1 MVVTLTRPATAA
13 TGLRRLL
20 WGRGISALGDGLWFT
35 IWAVYFTRVL
45 HLPTAIVGI
54 GMAVAGASGMAAAV
68 PLGALA
74 DRFSPRGVLVA
85 VTLVRAAAMAGY
97 LLVGD
102 RWTFMAVT
110 VAFTALANGGTAVR
124 TALVTALVTDTE
136 ARMSALGR
144 QRVIQHAGNAIG
156 AGLGALVLSAD
167 SGPVYV
173 AAISGNAATFVC
185 LALLTA
191 TLPAPGPGARA
202 RRPSVRIALSDRPYI
217 GVMAATS
224 VLSLCWVMLSTGLPI
239 WISHDTRLPLS
250 LSGAVVVISSVGIAA
265 LQLPANRLA
274 RTTAAAARTAVWSA
288 AALVAACTLLAA
300 TASGAGLFAAALVIT
315 AGLLHLAGELG
326 YVAAAWGL
334 SVTLM
339 REEARGAYQGVSEA
353 ATATVLMVG
362 PAILTAALGTFGAGG
377 WLLVAGLFA
386 AAAVPIPA
394 LTRWAER
401 TR

>member
-1 MVVTLTRPATAA
+1 MVVTPTRPATAA

-202 RRPSVRIALSDRPYI
+202 RRP
-217 GVMAATS
+217 
-224 VLSLCWVMLSTGLPI
+224 
-239 WISHDTRLPLS
+239 
-250 LSGAVVVISSVGIAA
+250 
-265 LQLPANRLA
+265 
-274 RTTAAAARTAVWSA
+274 AARSP
-288 AALVAACTLLAA
+288 
-300 TASGAGLFAAALVIT
+300 GRPPAGRRPPSFPGPSSPPRFRRRAPAPAP
-315 AGLLHLAGELG
+315 G
-326 YVAAAWGL
+326 
-334 SVTLM
+334 
-339 REEARGAYQGVSEA
+339 
-353 ATATVLMVG
+353 G
-362 PAILTAALGTFGAGG
+362 PAYGSRCPTGPTSASWRPPRSCPCAG
-377 WLLVAGLFA
+377 
-386 AAAVPIPA
+386 
-394 LTRWAER
+394 
-401 TR
+401 